1 MVIVP
6 NVRADAGV
14 IQAGMEGLECRASR
28 DVAQRLDTIGGPWTE
43 THPRNRE
50 TCNRLHSACRQPW
63 SFLAPAA
70 DPR

>member
-1 MVIVP
+1 MVIP
-6 NVRADAGV
+6 LKVRADVGV
-14 IQAGMEGLECRASR
+14 VPVAKDGLECRAGC
-28 DVAQRLDTIGGPWTE
+28 DAAQRLDTIGGPWTE